1 MIELDLLGLK
11 CPLPVMKTRQRLAR
25 LQKGDLLKVLVSD
38 PMTQIDIPHMCQQDG
53 YELIDKQ
60 TTEKNIIFVIRR

>member
-1 MIELDLLGLK
+1 
-11 CPLPVMKTRQRLAR
+11 MKTRQRLAR